1 METKLVFQG
10 SRKERLGKGNI
21 LNGEGGISAK
31 VTLYAPDGTVDD
43 TLIGYTM
50 TSDAEKYTPISE
62 GEYTCIRRAWRGSG
76 QIPKHYQLFENGK
89 DNIRTMD
96 GRINRNLRSQVWAN
110 GEGYKTGIFI
120 HSTLKPTNRVGSQ
133 TSKGCLLLDWRSMQR
148 VEELLKPLGNNVSF
162 QVIVER
168 SL

>member
-50 TSDAEKYTPISE
+50 TSDADKYTPISE
-62 GEYTCIRRAWRGSG
+62 GEYTCIR
-76 QIPKHYQLFENGK
+76 P
-89 DNIRTMD
+89 
-96 GRINRNLRSQVWAN
+96 V
-110 GEGYKTGIFI
+110 
-120 HSTLKPTNRVGSQ
+120 
-133 TSKGCLLLDWRSMQR
+133 
-148 VEELLKPLGNNVSF
+148 
-162 QVIVER
+162 
-168 SL
+168 

>member
-50 TSDAEKYTPISE
+50 TSDAEKPFCHI
-62 GEYTCIRRAWRGSG
+62 CIGSDYVMHG
-76 QIPKHYQLFENGK
+76 KRNSLLSYLCLCVGACNG
-89 DNIRTMD
+89 
-96 GRINRNLRSQVWAN
+96 
-110 GEGYKTGIFI
+110 
-120 HSTLKPTNRVGSQ
+120 
-133 TSKGCLLLDWRSMQR
+133 RSMA
-148 VEELLKPLGNNVSF
+148 VCL
-162 QVIVER
+162 IV
-168 SL
+168 